1 MASESC
7 GCVGVLDAPCQVSHH
22 PQQEPFHRT
31 ARQHPAPR
39 AAPLACRFH
48 STRYPRGAQTQ
59 KEAQIKPQGK
69 NAGER
74 MSKASTE
81 LGKEAGWLQLRTFG
95 ELDSQL
101 GALTTSL
108 LN

>member
-1 MASESC
+1 
-7 GCVGVLDAPCQVSHH
+7 
-22 PQQEPFHRT
+22 
-31 ARQHPAPR
+31 
-39 AAPLACRFH
+39 
-48 STRYPRGAQTQ
+48 
-59 KEAQIKPQGK
+59 
-69 NAGER
+69 